1 MGAVYSVEMVWA
13 FDDREAVT
21 EKLKECLRMLIKG
34 EHARFS
40 IDESK
45 FEQMHF
51 IEAINA
57 FLPDIIQEN
66 QKYQVLLNDANHFT
80 CTSGFD
86 ASYSW
91 GTILATMFT
100 YLAPVLRDGSMITVE
115 PDNESWTMVAKDGVA
130 IDIDK

>member
-1 MGAVYSVEMVWA
+1 MGAVYSVRLVLA
-13 FDDREAVT
+13 FDDRNAVT

-45 FEQMHF
+45 
-51 IEAINA
+51 IEHMDLIGTVNA
-57 FLPDIIQEN
+57 FLPDILEN
-66 QKYQVLLNDANHFT
+66 EKYQVLLYDANHFT

-86 ASYSW
+86 ASYGW
-91 GTILATMFT
+91 ETILAIMFT
-100 YLAPVLRDGSMITVE
+100 YVAPVLRDGSMITVE
-115 PDNESWTMVAKDGVA
+115 PDNESWTMVVKDGVA

>member
-1 MGAVYSVEMVWA
+1 MEQS
-13 FDDREAVT
+13 FT
-21 EKLKECLRMLIKG
+21 EKMKECIQMLIKG

-40 IDESK
+40 INESK
-45 FEQMHF
+45 IENMHF

-86 ASYSW
+86 ASYGW

-100 YLAPVLRDGSMITVE
+100 YVAPVLRDGSMITVE
-115 PDNESWTMVAKDGVA
+115 PDNESWTMVVKDGVA

>member
-1 MGAVYSVEMVWA
+1 MGAVYSVRLVWA

-21 EKLKECLRMLIKG
+21 EKLKECLRTLIKG

-45 FEQMHF
+45 IEHIRF
-51 IEAINA
+51 IEAIHA
-57 FLPDIIQEN
+57 FLPDIVRED
-66 QKYQVLLNDANHFT
+66 QKYQVLLNDENHFT

-86 ASYSW
+86 ASYGW

-115 PDNESWTMVAKDGVA
+115 PDNESWTMVIKDSTAV
-130 IDIDK
+130 DLV

>member
-1 MGAVYSVEMVWA
+1 MGAVYSVDLIWA

-21 EKLKECLRMLIKG
+21 EKLKGCLQMLIKG

-45 FEQMHF
+45 IERMRF
-51 IEAINA
+51 IEVIHA
-57 FLPDIIQEN
+57 FLPDIVQED
-66 QKYQVLLNDANHFT
+66 QRYQVLLNDENHFT

-86 ASYSW
+86 GSYGW

-100 YLAPVLRDGSMITVE
+100 YVAPVLRDGSMITVE
-115 PDNESWTMVAKDGVA
+115 PDNESWTMVVKDGTAV
-130 IDIDK
+130 DLV

>member
-1 MGAVYSVEMVWA
+1 MGAVYDVKLVWA
-13 FDDREAVT
+13 FDDREVVT
-21 EKLKECLRMLIKG
+21 EKLKECLSMLIKG

-40 IDESK
+40 INENK
-45 FEQMHF
+45 FEQMRF

-86 ASYSW
+86 ASYGW

-100 YLAPVLRDGSMITVE
+100 YVAPFLRDGSMITVE
-115 PDNESWTMVAKDGVA
+115 PDNESWTMVVKDGVA